1 MVFCSFLTVVIFFRS
16 HNSVEIKVF
25 LTFLP
30 VDGRIRLNNY
40 GSGSRRPNNLQ
51 ILSFAAKEIES
62 LLAIFSDGFF
72 CSSCRVVYT
81 ASSSHPAIS
90 KRFFQKNFYKKINF
104 ATEFERLLC

>member
-51 ILSFAAKEIES
+51 ILSLPLKKLRLYCNFFRWV
-62 LLAIFSDGFF
+62 LLFELPGGVYGFLLPPL
-72 CSSCRVVYT
+72 Y
-81 ASSSHPAIS
+81 I
-90 KRFFQKNFYKKINF
+90 KKVLIK
-104 ATEFERLLC
+104 LS